1 MMNAETRS
9 NPTACFFSRQRCRP
23 TPFHVPDILQD
34 MPYRDLPLHMLVA
47 WWVYRQEVP
56 VSVREVSEAFHIS
69 ARRAGDLLLYLMN
82 SVSHVQCT
90 RVWQTVPGGGRRRVW
105 TVLRIG
111 DLPSRRPVTAPV
123 PKRKSPPPRTSRVPS
138 QGIRDL
144 RAWMV
149 SRRPGEAVP
158 VEDAGTLS
166 DGEVS

>member
-1 MMNAETRS
+1 MDTSFR
-9 NPTACFFSRQRCRP
+9 SRQP
-23 TPFHVPDILQD
+23 DAHVVPDILQD

-47 WWVYRQEVP
+47 WWVYRQTSP
-56 VSVREVSEAFHIS
+56 VSVRDVSEAFHIS

-111 DLPSRRPVTAPV
+111 DQPTRRPVTAPV
-123 PKRKSPPPRTSRVPS
+123 PARKSPPARRRAPS
-138 QGIRDL
+138 PAIRDL

-149 SRRPGEAVP
+149 SRRPGETLP
-158 VEDAGTLS
+158 VEDTGTLS

>member
-1 MMNAETRS
+1 MDTSFR
-9 NPTACFFSRQRCRP
+9 SRQP
-23 TPFHVPDILQD
+23 GAHTVPDILQEA
-34 MPYRDLPLHMLVA
+34 PYRNLPLHMLVA
-47 WWVYRQEVP
+47 WWVYRQTSP

-90 RVWQTVPGGGRRRVW
+90 RVWQAIPGGGRRRVW

-111 DLPSRRPVTAPV
+111 DLPARRPVTAPV
-123 PKRKSPPPRTSRVPS
+123 PARKSPPARRRAPS
-138 QGIRDL
+138 QDIRDL

-149 SRRPGEAVP
+149 SRRPGETVP
-158 VEDAGTLS
+158 PENTGTLS

>member
-90 RVWQTVPGGGRRRVW
+90 RVWQAIPGGGRRRVW

-111 DLPSRRPVTAPV
+111 DQPPRRPVTAPV

-138 QGIRDL
+138 QDIRDL

-149 SRRPGEAVP
+149 SRRPGETVP
-158 VEDAGTLS
+158 VEDTGTLS

>member
-1 MMNAETRS
+1 MDTSFR
-9 NPTACFFSRQRCRP
+9 SRQP
-23 TPFHVPDILQD
+23 DAHVVPDILQD

-47 WWVYRQEVP
+47 RWVYRQTSP
-56 VSVREVSEAFHIS
+56 VSVRDVSEAFHIS

-90 RVWQTVPGGGRRRVW
+90 RVWQAIPGGGRRRVW

-111 DLPSRRPVTAPV
+111 DLPPRRPVTAPV
-123 PKRKSPPPRTSRVPS
+123 PARKSPPARRRAPS
-138 QGIRDL
+138 QSIRDL

-149 SRRPGEAVP
+149 SRHPGETLP
-158 VEDAGTLS
+158 VEDTGTLS

>member
-1 MMNAETRS
+1 MDTSFRR
-9 NPTACFFSRQRCRP
+9 RQP
-23 TPFHVPDILQD
+23 DAHVVPDILQEA
-34 MPYRDLPLHMLVA
+34 PYRNLPLHMLVA
-47 WWVYRQEVP
+47 WWVYRQTSP

-90 RVWQTVPGGGRRRVW
+90 RVWQAIPGGGRRRVW

-111 DLPSRRPVTAPV
+111 DLPPRRPVTAPV
-123 PKRKSPPPRTSRVPS
+123 PVRKSPPARRRAPS
-138 QGIRDL
+138 PAIRDL

-149 SRRPGEAVP
+149 SRRPGETLP
-158 VEDAGTLS
+158 VEDTGTLS

>member
-1 MMNAETRS
+1 MDTSFRR
-9 NPTACFFSRQRCRP
+9 RQP
-23 TPFHVPDILQD
+23 DAHTVPDILQEA
-34 MPYRDLPLHMLVA
+34 PYRDLPLHMLVA
-47 WWVYRQEVP
+47 WWVYRQASP

-90 RVWQTVPGGGRRRVW
+90 RVWQAIPGGGRRRVW

-111 DLPSRRPVTAPV
+111 DLPARRPVTAPV
-123 PKRKSPPPRTSRVPS
+123 PVRKSPPARRRAPS
-138 QGIRDL
+138 PAIRDL

-149 SRRPGEAVP
+149 SRRPGETLP
-158 VEDAGTLS
+158 VEDTGTLS

>member
-1 MMNAETRS
+1 MDTSFRS
-9 NPTACFFSRQRCRP
+9 RP
-23 TPFHVPDILQD
+23 PGPHRIPDILQD
-34 MPYRDLPLHMLVA
+34 TPYRDLPLYMLVA
-47 WWVYRQEVP
+47 WWMYRQTVP

-69 ARRAGDLLLYLMN
+69 DRRAGDLLLYLMN

-90 RVWQTVPGGGRRRVW
+90 RVWQAIPGGGRRRVW

-111 DLPSRRPVTAPV
+111 DLPPRRPVTAPV
-123 PKRKSPPPRTSRVPS
+123 PVRKSPPARRRAPS
-138 QGIRDL
+138 QDIRDL

-158 VEDAGTLS
+158 VEDTGTLS

>member
-1 MMNAETRS
+1 MMNAETRN
-9 NPTACFFSRQRCRP
+9 NPTACCFSRQRCHP
-23 TPFHVPDILQD
+23 APFHVPDILQD
-34 MPYRDLPLHMLVA
+34 TPYRDLPLHMLVA
-47 WWVYRQEVP
+47 WWVYRQTSP

-111 DLPSRRPVTAPV
+111 DLPPRKPVTAPV

-138 QGIRDL
+138 QDIRDL

-158 VEDAGTLS
+158 VEDTGTLS